1 MNATKNSFKTLEEAE
16 KQYDGAGENGKREDE
31 FMVVELGGERLV
43 IPNIRGMSNANIWE
57 LVQSDVINPAINKY
71 NNDKYNEIYGED
83 MPGYTAPN
91 EGAGSNYN

>member
-1 MNATKNSFKTLEEAE
+1 M
-16 KQYDGAGENGKREDE
+16 GKREDE

-91 EGAGSNYN
+91 SGTGSNYNK